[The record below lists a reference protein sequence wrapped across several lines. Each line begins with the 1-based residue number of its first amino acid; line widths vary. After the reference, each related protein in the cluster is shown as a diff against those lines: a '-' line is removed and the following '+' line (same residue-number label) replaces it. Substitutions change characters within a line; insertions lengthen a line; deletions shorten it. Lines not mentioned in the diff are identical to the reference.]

1 MSAIRVDCAYPLPV
15 NLDHERSIPIL
26 PVVVPEGPSCNL
38 NGRDTQQMSLG
49 LGQQH
54 RLTRSLV
61 SVGSNVCRICHT
73 NTIMEPLVSPCSIFK
88 NEQRWWRLKNSKARR
103 IHEEGSLFMKS
114 LTENFYGASSVLSIF
129 GKSRKITC
137 KGTLAYVHLSCLER
151 WLNQSCRSYCE
162 LCNYQFNANPICFFT
177 CIVITFMGTF
187 RPKSLRIWIT
197 HPHNRRNIQS
207 DLLIF
212 TLLSIVTIGLI
223 IVCLWGMRY
232 FIMEGKKIGISKSWT
247 KGVTWFFLGIVIL
260 GYIATV
266 YLLGKDQLS
275 TWYRWWKSTVN
286 VQLIVDPQ
294 LFRPTTESFQEYEN
308 QIMSISASNMKTPT
322 ESSRSTNHVSS

>member
-1 MSAIRVDCAYPLPV
+1 
-15 NLDHERSIPIL
+15 
-26 PVVVPEGPSCNL
+26 
-38 NGRDTQQMSLG
+38 MSLG

-73 NTIMEPLVSPCSIFK
+73 NTIMEPLVSPC
-88 NEQRWWRLKNSKARR
+88 R
-103 IHEEGSLFMKS
+103 
-114 LTENFYGASSVLSIF
+114 
-129 GKSRKITC
+129 C

-162 LCNYQFNANPICFFT
+162 LCNYQFNAVET
-177 CIVITFMGTF
+177 LRYTW
-187 RPKSLRIWIT
+187 PKSLRIWIT

-275 TWYRWWKSTVN
+275 PWYRWWKSTVN

-322 ESSRSTNHVSS
+322 ESRLLIYQEIETYLYPSS